1 MDNRGRISL
10 ADKCMN
16 RIMKVVRAINQRL
29 NDFQLNNA
37 ALYSIL
43 LVVFTAI
50 VTVLVNSVA
59 SGLQDEPPAIKGLEK
74 VASMIERL
82 SLDFYGKADE
92 ESIQNV
98 TDKVIMYLENEIRE
112 KYVTKEEFEK
122 TQNYIKDPETGN
134 ITVLRVR
141 EGGIYAVSINPDDN
155 KHSESVDGEEDK

>member
-1 MDNRGRISL
+1 
-10 ADKCMN
+10 
-16 RIMKVVRAINQRL
+16 MKVVRAINQWL
-29 NDFQLNNA
+29 NDFQSKNA

-59 SGLQDEPPAIKGLEK
+59 SVLQDEPPAIKGLGK

-112 KYVTKEEFEK
+112 KYVTKEEFK
-122 TQNYIKDPETGN
+122 KSQSYITDPETGE
-134 ITVLRVR
+134 ITVLRVKEDR
-141 EGGIYAVSINPDDN
+141 VYAISINPNDD
-155 KHSESVDGEEDK
+155 KGAACSGGEEVNKNR